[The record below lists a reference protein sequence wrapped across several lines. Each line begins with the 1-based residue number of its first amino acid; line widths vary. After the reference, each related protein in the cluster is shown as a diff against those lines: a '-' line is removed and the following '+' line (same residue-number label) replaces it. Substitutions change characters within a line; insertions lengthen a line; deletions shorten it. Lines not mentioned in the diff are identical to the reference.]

1 MCIFRS
7 GLTVNCLH
15 VVVGQDLGRVNNRRV
30 YGRLAGGQKLIHARD
45 CAEVFTY
52 LIYLCIYVFIDCTY
66 SALATAMEIHAV
78 FPARVVRPVWQ
89 LPLWCCSLHLP
100 PRCLPPSWSLRKNGR
115 MTTRTI
121 VMAFD
126 LTVLYPFETS
136 LHRLHCYSF
145 YIASLVSKMSW

>member
-1 MCIFRS
+1 MPSCCRWPRS
-7 GLTVNCLH
+7 GQ
-15 VVVGQDLGRVNNRRV
+15 GQQRACVWASRWWSETHPCQGLCRSV
-30 YGRLAGGQKLIHARD
+30 YIFNITMQIF
-45 CAEVFTY
+45 FT
-52 LIYLCIYVFIDCTY
+52 DCTY

-78 FPARVVRPVWQ
+78 FPARVVRPVWK

-100 PRCLPPSWSLRKNGR
+100 PRCLPPSWSLRRNGR

-145 YIASLVSKMSW
+145 YIASLVSKMS